1 MKMDSHARQL
11 VAGFQLKN
19 SLLSVQ
25 DSQIAIHTSDTHNM
39 QTRMQ
44 QLGPR
49 RPDKLPDPKAQN
61 RHWKQQQPSVSRV
74 DSLPRIVH
82 DDKHKRRV
90 RAQLVGQPDSR
101 PARAVEQDAE
111 HRDDEE
117 QMVVA
122 CRAEEA

>member
-11 VAGFQLKN
+11 AAGFQLKN
-19 SLLSVQ
+19 SFVQ

-61 RHWKQQQPSVSRV
+61 RHWKQQQPSVPRV

-90 RAQLVGQPDSR
+90 RAQLVRQPDSR

-111 HRDDEE
+111 HGDDEE
-117 QMVVA
+117 HMMVA